1 MLGGEAQAHEPGDCN
16 PRGMAYPYAMLRF
29 TLFGIPVRI
38 EWFFWLTCVIFGGGL
53 YARGPEAWTYVLIWV
68 AVAFVS
74 IMVHELGH
82 AFAAR
87 RFGHR
92 VAISL
97 HGLGGLTHMAGP
109 PLSRKRSILVSL
121 AGPAAGFALGTLAI
135 VTLPMARGSAWAWIL
150 WSDAIFINVGW
161 TIINLLPIMPLD
173 GGQVARDVL
182 GPSRLQAT
190 RMVGTAVGALAA
202 ILAATSGMYFAA
214 IMMGA
219 LAYMNFNGIRQPGG
233 IVRDGA

>member
-1 MLGGEAQAHEPGDCN
+1 MV
-16 PRGMAYPYAMLRF
+16 YPYAMLRF

-38 EWFFWLTCVIFGGGL
+38 EWFFWLSCVILGGGL
-53 YARGPEAWTYVLIWV
+53 YARGPTAWMNVLIWV

-87 RFGHR
+87 KFGHR

-109 PLSRKRSILVSL
+109 PLTRQRSILVSL
-121 AGPAAGFALGTLAI
+121 AGPAAGFALGGLAI
-135 VTLPMARGSAWAWIL
+135 FTLPMARGTDWTWIL
-150 WSDAIFINVGW
+150 WSDAIFINIGW

-182 GPSRLQAT
+182 GPNRLQVT
-190 RMVGTAVGALAA
+190 RMIGTGVAALAA
-202 ILAATSGMYFAA
+202 VLAASVGMYFAA
-214 IMMGA
+214 VMMGV

-233 IVRDGA
+233 VARDGAA